1 MTGHQGTGGSMI
13 KPGEL
18 AAAAGVGLA
27 AGVAGTAAMSLSSTI
42 EARVRHREPSTAPA
56 GAASKLLGV
65 KPEGEEQAKR
75 FNVIVHWAYGT
86 GWGAVRGLLGCTGLP
101 APAAS
106 AVHLAALWGS
116 EQVMLPALGVSPPL
130 TRQRPAEIAI
140 AAWHELVYV
149 AAAGAAYEAL
159 NRTR

>member
-1 MTGHQGTGGSMI
+1 MI
-13 KPGEL
+13 KPGAL

-27 AGVAGTAAMSLSSTI
+27 AGLAGTAAMSLSSTI
-42 EARVRHREPSTAPA
+42 EAKLRHREPSTAPA
-56 GAASKLLGV
+56 DAARKLLGV

-75 FNVIVHWAYGT
+75 FSTIVHWAYGT
-86 GWGAVRGLLGCTGLP
+86 SWGAVRGLLGCTGLP

-106 AVHLAALWGS
+106 AIHMAVLWGS

-130 TRQRPAEIAI
+130 TEQDATEIAI
-140 AAWHELVYV
+140 GAWHEAVYA
-149 AAAGAAYEAL
+149 AAAGAAYEGL

>member
-1 MTGHQGTGGSMI
+1 VI

-27 AGVAGTAAMSLSSTI
+27 AGLAGTAAMTLSSSI
-42 EARVRHREPSTAPA
+42 EAKVRQRPASTAPA
-56 GAASKLLGV
+56 DAASKVLGV

-75 FNVIVHWAYGT
+75 FAAIVHWAYGT
-86 GWGAVRGLLGCTGLP
+86 SWGALRGLLGCTGLP

-106 AVHLAALWGS
+106 AVHMAVLWSS

-130 TRQRPAEIAI
+130 TEWGAKEIAI
-140 AAWHELVYV
+140 DAIHHVVY
-149 AAAGAAYEAL
+149 ATATSTAYELL
-159 NRTR
+159 NSTR

>member
-1 MTGHQGTGGSMI
+1 MI

-27 AGVAGTAAMSLSSTI
+27 AGLAGTAAMSLSSTI
-42 EARVRHREPSTAPA
+42 EAKVGHREPSTAPA
-56 GAASKLLGV
+56 DAASKLLGV
-65 KPEGEEQAKR
+65 KPEGDQQAKR
-75 FNVIVHWAYGT
+75 FNIIVHWVYGT
-86 GWGAVRGLLGCTGLP
+86 SWGAVRGLLGCTGLP

-106 AVHLAALWGS
+106 AVHMLLLWGS
-116 EQVMLPALGVSPPL
+116 EQVTLPALGVSPPL
-130 TRQRPAEIAI
+130 TRQGATEAAI
-140 AAWHELVYV
+140 NAWHTLVYA

>member
-1 MTGHQGTGGSMI
+1 MI
-13 KPGEL
+13 KPGAL

-27 AGVAGTAAMSLSSTI
+27 AGLAGTAAMTISSTI
-42 EARVRHREPSTAPA
+42 EQKVRHRQPSTAPA
-56 GAASKLLGV
+56 DAAAKVLGV
-65 KPEGEEQAKR
+65 KPEGDEQAKR
-75 FNVIVHWAYGT
+75 FSTIVHWAYGT
-86 GWGAVRGLLGCTGLP
+86 SWGAMRGLLGCTGLP

-106 AVHLAALWGS
+106 AVHMVALWGS
-116 EQVMLPALGVSPPL
+116 EQLTLPALGVSPPL
-130 TRQRPAEIAI
+130 TKQNPTEIAI